1 MNRTMTLTAL
11 ALLCSAS
18 FSARAGDDATVLA
31 VASTG
36 AVECHP
42 DAGLTRVERQVVD
55 KATQGI
61 RPLAQFIYRT
71 RMIYQLDLM
80 QTVAWLDQRREAQR
94 TCMASVARLAAN
106 DE

>member
-1 MNRTMTLTAL
+1 MNRTTTLTAL

-31 VASTG
+31 AASTG
-36 AVECHP
+36 AAECHS
-42 DAGLTRVERQVVD
+42 DAGLTRVERLVV
-55 KATQGI
+55 ARAAQGI
-61 RPLAQFIYRT
+61 RPFAHFVYRT
-71 RMIYQLDLM
+71 RMIYHLNLM

-94 TCMASVARLAAN
+94 ACMTSVARLAAN